1 MKKTRR
7 HQAAAQS
14 SPSTQQQQQQQQAG
28 IERSVLALWRS
39 HRLAPDSAGQKEKLL
54 WDVLLSVATPS
65 VSSQPPTPQTAID
78 GNNLSMTQNQVQ
90 ALCQVIEWLFVDT
103 SPHACLAF
111 LHPAPSS
118 DAQDAEEKEQVFC
131 FLGPVT
137 LRYLVKAL
145 CSKEHPYVMEHAEL
159 AKPAWMTTM
168 WKRLRLA
175 IPTNRTAAQK
185 RIGVAVV
192 LLRCLATLERHV
204 HAVTQTKGAAGKMQ
218 RKQVPTTLQAGQC
231 TLIEYVLLLSDDA
244 KLSKGMA
251 SLLK

>member
-14 SPSTQQQQQQQQAG
+14 FPSTQLQAG
-28 IERSVLALWRS
+28 IEGSVLALWRS
-39 HRLAPDSAGQKEKLL
+39 HRLEPDCAGQKEKLL

-65 VSSQPPTPQTAID
+65 VSSQPPTETAIV
-78 GNNLSMTQNQVQ
+78 GNILSMTQNQVQ

-111 LHPAPSS
+111 LDHPSPSS
-118 DAQDAEEKEQVFC
+118 GAQDAAEKEQVFC
-131 FLGPVT
+131 FLGPVA
-137 LRYLVKAL
+137 LRFLVKAL
-145 CSKEHPYVMEHAEL
+145 RSKEHPYVMEHAEL
-159 AKPAWMTTM
+159 AKSAWMTTL
-168 WKRLRLA
+168 WKRLSLA
-175 IPTNRTAAQK
+175 IPTNTTAAQK
-185 RIGVAVV
+185 RIDVAVV

-204 HAVTQTKGAAGKMQ
+204 RAVTQAKGAAGKMQ
-218 RKQVPTTLQAGQC
+218 RKQVPTTLKAGQC
-231 TLIEYVLLLSDDA
+231 TLIEYVLLLNDDA